1 MLPLRFLAITSSL
14 CFATYALILQLWPLL
29 AMELVL
35 LPINVYRLWQVLFL
49 RRKLTTASGA
59 KRSDF
64 SIIRAYGNLMRV
76 EAGSIVFKR
85 GDLADQLYYLA
96 KGRIRIEELDID
108 LASGD
113 VFGEIAFF
121 TDSAARTATARCI
134 ENAEVYGINEKQFM
148 RLQFEDPSFGLA
160 IMRIITRRLMD
171 NASSARCVK
180 CTPNPSAINMGRDF
194 AKENQHFVQRHSE
207 RQCEVNHNFGEWR
220 LF

>member
-1 MLPLRFLAITSSL
+1 
-14 CFATYALILQLWPLL
+14 
-29 AMELVL
+29 
-35 LPINVYRLWQVLFL
+35 
-49 RRKLTTASGA
+49 
-59 KRSDF
+59 
-64 SIIRAYGNLMRV
+64 MRV

-134 ENAEVYGINEKQFM
+134 EDAEVYGINDKQFM

-160 IMRIITRRLMD
+160 IMRTVTRRLSND
-171 NASSARCVK
+171 
-180 CTPNPSAINMGRDF
+180 IGR
-194 AKENQHFVQRHSE
+194 ALEHYVQ
-207 RQCEVNHNFGEWR
+207 
-220 LF
+220 